1 MLLVVQLLVFL
12 GFPFVVAF
20 LRRKRVKLSPI
31 VASYIVGIALGNL
44 FPGFLDNELSM
55 TLTEAAVLLS
65 IPLLL
70 FGTDLKAAM
79 KEGKTMALSF
89 AITSVSTLVAVFLAY
104 YNTGSIALKSTIA
117 GMIAGVYTGGTTNL
131 NAVGIALDAP
141 GETFVV
147 LNAFDTVYSGIYLL
161 LILSVLKP
169 VLSGF
174 MQVADHHDPAWN
186 SDAPEKT
193 SLKDIGLTHLFAL
206 VFIALAVGLTFA
218 IKQTLDATLIIVLL
232 SGFALIASRLRQ
244 VSTLNQ
250 PHVQADF
257 WLQVFAIAMG
267 SMARIDSIDAS
278 DLVIPTFLGMVFI
291 IMLLLHYALNKIFKS
306 DADTAIIAS
315 TAAVFGPPFIGLV
328 ATKLKAEKL
337 ILPGI
342 AMAILGNAFGTYL
355 GLVVHWILQ

>member
-1 MLLVVQLLVFL
+1 MLLIIQLLVFL

-20 LRRKRVKLSPI
+20 LRRNRIKLSPI

-44 FPGFLDNELSM
+44 FPGFLDNEVSM
-55 TLTEAAVLLS
+55 TLTEGAVLLS

-70 FGTDLKAAM
+70 FGTDLKAAL

-89 AITSVSTLVAVFLAY
+89 AIASVSTLVGVVTAF
-104 YNTGSIALKSTIA
+104 YNTGTIALKSTIA
-117 GMIAGVYTGGTTNL
+117 GMITGVYTGGTTNL
-131 NAVGIALDAP
+131 NAVGMALDAP
-141 GETFVV
+141 GELFVV

-169 VLSGF
+169 ALSSF
-174 MQVADHHDPAWN
+174 MPVSDHHDPAWN
-186 SDAPEKT
+186 SEAPEKT
-193 SLKDIGLTHLFAL
+193 SLKDIGLTHVFAMLLIAAAVGITFAL
-206 VFIALAVGLTFA
+206 
-218 IKQTLDATLIIVLL
+218 KQKLDATLIIVLL
-232 SGFALIASRLRQ
+232 SGFALLASRLKR
-244 VSTLNQ
+244 VSALKQ
-250 PHVQADF
+250 PHIQADF

-267 SMARIDSIDAS
+267 SMARIDSIDFS
-278 DLVIPTFLGMVFI
+278 DLVIPAFLGMVFI
-291 IMLLLHYALNKIFKS
+291 SMLLLHYALNKIIKS

-315 TAAVFGPPFIGLV
+315 TAAVFGPPFVGLV

-355 GLVVHWILQ
+355 GLVIHWML